1 MKEQLSGIVDQY
13 LEVDE
18 IELEPIPLN
27 EDSDTSPETY
37 QRRND
42 DPGNSYQLYN
52 SDTKNHQLID

>member
-1 MKEQLSGIVDQY
+1 VDQY

-27 EDSDTSPETY
+27 EDSDTSPEIS